1 MLNVFV
7 LKGLSDSGKTTTLKL
22 VDELLKEKYNKP
34 KAYASKYS
42 NGKSKDYWVIYDLNV
57 NGKTIRVG
65 LETGGDD
72 YRYVRKDRETFLSHN
87 CEIIFCACH
96 PSGKTL
102 EEIIEYKNHGGTVK
116 FIETLREPNK
126 TKSDAKN
133 KADALK
139 LIQMAGL

>member
-1 MLNVFV
+1 MLNIFV
-7 LKGLSDSGKTTTLKL
+7 LKGVKYTGKTATLKL
-22 VDELLKEKYNKP
+22 VNELLKKKYPSLNCIDFKQ
-34 KAYASKYS
+34 SK
-42 NGKSKDYWVIYDLNV
+42 NAQQDFWGIYDLNV
-57 NGKTIRVG
+57 NGKMIRVG

-72 YRYVRKDRETFLSHN
+72 HGYIYEDVKRFLLKK

-102 EEIIEYKNHGGTVK
+102 EAINTYKYHGGTVT
-116 FIETLREPNK
+116 FIETIKEPDK

-133 KADALK
+133 KANALK

>member
-1 MLNVFV
+1 MLNIFV

-22 VDELLKEKYNKP
+22 VDDLLNKKYSNPKP
-34 KAYASKYS
+34 IDSKYS
-42 NGKSKDYWVIYDLNV
+42 NNKPKDFWVIYDLNV
-57 NGKTIRVG
+57 NGKMIRVG

-72 YRYVRKDRETFLSHN
+72 YRYVRKDRDTFLSHN

-102 EEIIEYKNHGGTVK
+102 QEVNEYKNHGGTVT
-116 FIETLREPNK
+116 FIETIREPDK